1 MTCRTNQ
8 FILKA
13 DPKDQ
18 TAQAVFD
25 KPYFEKLRFSFRGN
39 SPLAWTKYQDEILQN
54 PLGSPLMILRGLRLY
69 LMLLREWDRIRKKD
83 WFHRLP
89 QSPYELEQGR
99 ASLFFR
105 IILSL
110 LRGSSL
116 PFSKPLTLKIITLDK
131 PRELIEMPLEAHL
144 IHGLIRQILKP
155 SIESRHSLHA
165 HSFIKGRSVKT
176 AFEQI
181 QKQLKHYRK
190 KTKQKNRAL
199 FVLRADIK
207 KCGESIPIHPRSRI
221 WTLLTQ
227 ICPDTR
233 IFSREEF
240 QKLLT
245 QCLRPDLEWKGTP
258 GAFQLRYGIP
268 TGSPLQPLMLNLYL
282 GEIDRYFE
290 THLSENQFAM
300 YSRYGDDFFFAHPDE
315 AKFIEIKDG
324 FLRLVTDLELEIRPE
339 KIKSFRWSG
348 SGFQGRSRVEFL
360 GYELCFNGTLRIN
373 REKQNLLAGFLRHL
387 VRRCFTV
394 MKDHPLEDRVE
405 ATRSLLERALGFTR
419 RSRHPYVDK
428 LLGLGNDRGQLQE
441 IDHTISLAMAEVI
454 SGKSGVRAYRKVR
467 KRELYRT
474 HRIPSMVGRRNQA

>member
-1 MTCRTNQ
+1 
-8 FILKA
+8 
-13 DPKDQ
+13 
-18 TAQAVFD
+18 
-25 KPYFEKLRFSFRGN
+25 
-39 SPLAWTKYQDEILQN
+39 
-54 PLGSPLMILRGLRLY
+54 MILRGLRLY

-89 QSPYELEQGR
+89 KSPYELEQGR

-110 LRGSSL
+110 LRGSPL
-116 PFSKPLTLKIITLDK
+116 PASKPLTLKMITLDK
-131 PRELIEMPLEAHL
+131 PREMIKMPLEAHL
-144 IHGLIRQILKP
+144 IHGIVRQILKP
-155 SIESRHSLHA
+155 SLEARHSLHA

-190 KTKQKNRAL
+190 KTKQKDRAL

-207 KCGESIPIHPRSRI
+207 KCGESIPIHPGSRI
-221 WTLLTQ
+221 WSLLGQRLPDPKIFSHEEFKALLT
-227 ICPDTR
+227 R
-233 IFSREEF
+233 
-240 QKLLT
+240 
-245 QCLRPDLEWKGTP
+245 CLRPDLEWKGTP

-290 THLSENQFAM
+290 HHLSQNRFAI

-315 AKFIEIKDG
+315 SKFNEIKEG
-324 FLRLVTDLELEIRPE
+324 FFTLVRELELEIRPE
-339 KIKSFRWSG
+339 KVKSFRWSG

-373 REKQNLLAGFLRHL
+373 REKQNLLERFLRHL
-387 VRRCFTV
+387 VRRSFAV
-394 MKDHPLEDRVE
+394 MKDHPLEERVE
-405 ATRSLLERALGFTR
+405 ATRSLLERTLGFTR

-428 LLGLGNDRGQLQE
+428 ILGLGNDRGQLQE
-441 IDHTISLAMAEVI
+441 IDHTIALTIAEVI
-454 SGKSGVRAYRKVR
+454 SGQSGVRAYRKVR